1 MGTHTKTTTKTK
13 SSQARPVDW
22 SLKPR
27 GPVSATAQGVLAL
40 AALATV
46 GDAVDLAPV
55 WGCAATAAA
64 AVGTVA
70 TSAHRQLA
78 PSALMYRLACWIG
91 AGSWWS
97 WTLVDTPWSQTT
109 WAALGIGALSAVIT
123 APLGRITARRPVQAP
138 RAGALVLRSTAR
150 LAVEWEA
157 RIRQVCNI
165 NVIVSDVRTW
175 DNGAGYDVQFTLPP
189 TGATRAQIATRA
201 EALATAAD
209 LPDGCSVEVRGVP
222 GAGRSQVL
230 LRVST
235 VNRIAQ
241 TVFYPADYSPRS
253 ILEPL
258 VLGEHANSDPAGAEV
273 REEASLIAGKRG
285 SGKTT
290 LLQVIS
296 IALGR
301 CRDNIVWHLD
311 LNGGGLTQ
319 PWIDVWLDGRV
330 QRCPIDWAA
339 PNLTEGKAMITSAI
353 AIAKHRKASYRKLK
367 KAQNVSLL
375 PVSATLPQITI
386 VIDEGARAVADRD
399 LVKLVGELQEIG
411 RNEAVNLVLSSLR
424 PTGDLVPVNMRKQS
438 GVRVQ
443 MFGPDPEELGHMF
456 GWTVGNKLSMD
467 QLGGKGT
474 GFLSV
479 DSAPPRPFRGYN
491 VLPNQIEEAALAIAA
506 MRPDLDAASAQAA
519 GPAYASRL
527 ERMRKAFADRTN
539 TDDDVDADDVDD
551 LEAPVSAPATQA
563 GPRRLR
569 VVPRGADAA
578 SWATPMELARG
589 TRPAASTSDAA
600 NWGDPIPS
608 GRLRAQQMHPVQ
620 GPATQAAPAAPVGSV
635 AEVQPVPEILRRAL
649 ATFDALGAERLHSEE
664 LAAALGIVAAEG
676 KGDAVA
682 LADLLRPLEVRPLP
696 NKFYRTG
703 QERRGY
709 ARVALQTAAE
719 RVGHGEIEVP
729 AAVAAWP
736 AA

>member
-13 SSQARPVDW
+13 TKAGQSRPVDW

-64 AVGTVA
+64 AVGTVV

-123 APLGRITARRPVQAP
+123 APLGRITARRQVEAP
-138 RAGALVLRSTAR
+138 RAGALVLRSSAR
-150 LAVEWEA
+150 LAAEWEA

-165 NVIVSDVRTW
+165 AVIVSDVRTW
-175 DNGAGYDVQFTLPP
+175 DNGAGYDVQLSLPP
-189 TGATRAQIATRA
+189 TGATRPQIASRA

-209 LPDGCSVEVRGVP
+209 LPDGCSVEVRGVE

-230 LRVST
+230 VRVST

-241 TVFYPADYSPRS
+241 TILYPADYSPRS
-253 ILEPL
+253 VLEPI
-258 VLGEHANSDPAGAEV
+258 VLGEYANSDPAGAEV
-273 REEASLIAGKRG
+273 REEASLVAGKRG

-319 PWIDVWLDGRV
+319 PWIDVWLNGRV

-339 PNLTEGKAMITSAI
+339 PDLAEGKLMLAAAI

-367 KAQNVSLL
+367 KTHNVNLL

-386 VIDEGARAVADRD
+386 VLDEGANAVADRE
-399 LVKLVGELQEIG
+399 LGKLIGELQNIG
-411 RNEAVNLVLSSLR
+411 RNEAVNLIISSLR

-443 MFGPDPEELGHMF
+443 MYGPDAEELAHMF
-456 GWTVGNKLSMD
+456 GWTVGGKLSMD

-474 GFLSV
+474 GFLSL
-479 DSAPPRPFRGYN
+479 DGSAPRPFRGYN
-491 VLPNQIEEAALAIAA
+491 VLPDQVEEAALAIAA
-506 MRPDLDAASAQAA
+506 MRPDLDEASAQAA
-519 GPAYASRL
+519 GTAYESRL
-527 ERMRKAFADRTN
+527 ERMRRAFSDR
-539 TDDDVDADDVDD
+539 DSAEVDES
-551 LEAPVSAPATQA
+551 LEQEPQASSPGARFSPAAPA

-569 VVPRGADAA
+569 VVPRGVDAA
-578 SWATPMELARG
+578 SWTAPMELARG
-589 TRPAASTSDAA
+589 TRPVASTSNAA
-600 NWGDPIPS
+600 SWGDPVLS
-608 GRLRAQQMHPVQ
+608 GRLRAEQMHPVQ
-620 GPATQAAPAAPVGSV
+620 GPATPAGPT
-635 AEVQPVPEILRRAL
+635 AEVRPVPEILRRAL

-664 LAAALGIVAAEG
+664 LAVALGICTAEG